1 MKVKIIGKRSGSFTD
16 KKTGE
21 LVSFGKMS
29 CITPLPLDQ
38 KDCEGE
44 QALEVSVRPDVLVNI
59 PVPSEAELDFNQNG
73 SLIGIN
79 LI

>member
-29 CITPLPLDQ
+29 CIIPFPLDQ
-38 KDCEGE
+38 KDSEGE
-44 QALEVSVRPDVLVNI
+44 QAFEVSVRPDVLVNV

-79 LI
+79 LL

>member
-16 KKTGE
+16 KKTGV
-21 LVSFGKMS
+21 LVRFGKMS
-29 CITPLPLDQ
+29 CITPFPLDQ
-38 KDCEGE
+38 KDSEGE
-44 QALEVSVRPDVLVNI
+44 QALEVSVRPDVLVNV

-79 LI
+79 LL

>member
-29 CITPLPLDQ
+29 VVTPFPLDQ
-38 KDCEGE
+38 KCCEGE
-44 QALEVSVRPDVLVNI
+44 QALEVSVRPDILVNV

-79 LI
+79 LL

>member
-29 CITPLPLDQ
+29 CITPFHLDQ
-38 KDCEGE
+38 KDSEGE
-44 QALEVSVRPDVLVNI
+44 QALEVSVRPDVLVNV

-73 SLIGIN
+73 SLIAIN
-79 LI
+79 LF

>member
-16 KKTGE
+16 KNTGE

-29 CITPLPLDQ
+29 CITPFPLDQ

-44 QALEVSVRPDVLVNI
+44 QAFQVLVNI

>member
-1 MKVKIIGKRSGSFTD
+1 
-16 KKTGE
+16 
-21 LVSFGKMS
+21 MS
-29 CITPLPLDQ
+29 CITPFPLDQ

>member
-29 CITPLPLDQ
+29 CIDQ

>member
-29 CITPLPLDQ
+29 CITPFSLDQ
-38 KDCEGE
+38 KDSEGE
-44 QALEVSVRPDVLVNI
+44 QALEVSVRPDVLVNV
-59 PVPSEAELDFNQNG
+59 PVPSDAELDFNQNG

-79 LI
+79 LL

>member
-29 CITPLPLDQ
+29 CITPFPLDQ
-38 KDCEGE
+38 EDCEGE

>member
-29 CITPLPLDQ
+29 CITPFPLDQ
-38 KDCEGE
+38 KDSEGE
-44 QALEVSVRPDVLVNI
+44 QALEVSVRPDVLVNV
-59 PVPSEAELDFNQNG
+59 PVPSEAELDFNQHG

-79 LI
+79 LL

>member
-29 CITPLPLDQ
+29 VVTPFPLDQ

-44 QALEVSVRPDVLVNI
+44 QALEVSVRPDILVNV

-79 LI
+79 LL

>member
-21 LVSFGKMS
+21 LVSCGKMS
-29 CITPLPLDQ
+29 CITPFPLDQ
-38 KDCEGE
+38 KDSEGE
-44 QALEVSVRPDVLVNI
+44 QALEVSVRPDVLVNV

-79 LI
+79 LL

>member
-29 CITPLPLDQ
+29 CITPFPLDN
-38 KDCEGE
+38 KDCEGQ
-44 QALEVSVRPDVLVNI
+44 QALEVSVRPDVLVNV

-79 LI
+79 LL

>member
-29 CITPLPLDQ
+29 CITPFPLDQ
-38 KDCEGE
+38 KDSEGE
-44 QALEVSVRPDVLVNI
+44 QALEVSVRPDVLCNI
-59 PVPSEAELDFNQNG
+59 PIDSEAELDFNQNG

-79 LI
+79 LL

>member
-29 CITPLPLDQ
+29 CITPFPLDQ
-38 KDCEGE
+38 KDSEGE
-44 QALEVSVRPDVLVNI
+44 QALEVSVRPDVLCDI
-59 PVPSEAELDFNQNG
+59 PIDSQAELDFNQNG

-79 LI
+79 LL

>member
-29 CITPLPLDQ
+29 CITPFPLDQ
-38 KDCEGE
+38 KDSEGE
-44 QALEVSVRPDVLVNI
+44 QALEVSVRPDVLVNV
-59 PVPSEAELDFNQNG
+59 PVPSDAELDFNQYG

-79 LI
+79 LL

>member
-29 CITPLPLDQ
+29 CITPFPLDQ
-38 KDCEGE
+38 KDFEGE
-44 QALEVSVRPDVLVNI
+44 QALEVSVRPDVLVNV

-79 LI
+79 LL

>member
-29 CITPLPLDQ
+29 CITPFPIDQ
-38 KDCEGE
+38 AGCEGD
-44 QALEVSVRPDVLVNI
+44 QALEVSVKPEVLANV
-59 PVPSEAELDFNQNG
+59 PVPSEANLDFNSKG
-73 SLIGIN
+73 N
-79 LI
+79 LIAIELL

>member
-29 CITPLPLDQ
+29 CITPFPLDQ
-38 KDCEGE
+38 KDSEG
-44 QALEVSVRPDVLVNI
+44 RT
-59 PVPSEAELDFNQNG
+59 G
-73 SLIGIN
+73 S
-79 LI
+79 

>member
-29 CITPLPLDQ
+29 VVTPFPIDQ
-38 KDCEGE
+38 TGCEGE
-44 QALEVSVRPDVLVNI
+44 QALEVSVKPNVLADI
-59 PVPSEAELDFNQNG
+59 PVPSEANLDFNSKG
-73 SLIGIN
+73 N
-79 LI
+79 LISIELL